1 MRILILYDF
10 PIRGGG
16 SGYYVKYLIKRLK
29 ESRKNKVGIVLP
41 DINKIDDVDAIYTV
55 PIESPPV
62 FIGRP
67 GLEKSKRYSEISA
80 QTIADHYAK
89 YIQTTIKAVGD
100 FKPDVIHVHHMGI
113 NAWAA
118 RFVKA
123 TLGIPY
129 IATSHGSCLAN
140 IMNDRRYYL
149 LSKDSMRGASYITL
163 VSGDSREKFVKL
175 FGTEFNR
182 KLRTIPGGVAVSLF
196 PKQIS
201 QKEKLELRKKYHFPD
216 GPLVFFTGRL
226 ISEKGV
232 DYLIKAA
239 QKIKANIVIVGDG
252 SMKSSYQEMIKKMDI
267 HNVTLLGYVEHE
279 KLIRMYYL
287 ADVYVAPSIWD
298 DPMPLTIIEAMASQ
312 SALVVTKKGGIPLAV
327 KNNYNGLFVRTR
339 NASDIA
345 EKVNYLLSQPELRRK
360 MGERSRKIVENK
372 FTWTKIA
379 TRFYNLYTK
388 A

>member
-1 MRILILYDF
+1 
-10 PIRGGG
+10 
-16 SGYYVKYLIKRLK
+16 
-29 ESRKNKVGIVLP
+29 
-41 DINKIDDVDAIYTV
+41 
-55 PIESPPV
+55 
-62 FIGRP
+62 
-67 GLEKSKRYSEISA
+67 
-80 QTIADHYAK
+80 
-89 YIQTTIKAVGD
+89 
-100 FKPDVIHVHHMGI
+100 
-113 NAWAA
+113 
-118 RFVKA
+118 
-123 TLGIPY
+123 
-129 IATSHGSCLAN
+129 
-140 IMNDRRYYL
+140 
-149 LSKDSMRGASYITL
+149 MRGASYITL